1 MKARVRQKR
10 CVDGDLR
17 QIFSRGAKGCSKRT
31 CAVSL
36 YYCLSV
42 QSKRPFNQEFLT
54 LRPGPVFSGI
64 SHSSSFSGIS
74 HLCRPVGL
82 TVPGRVKTLLSEGK
96 PAGGAGL
103 SGGRQPPRGVSRTKT
118 DTKCRFW
125 EGGQHVPPPR
135 VKKPRI
141 SAVLR
146 GACRP
151 WGGRRSLHFVPPS
164 GGTLQWVP
172 ATVVSWDFFSV
183 SRFIN
188 TFLNSS

>member
-1 MKARVRQKR
+1 MQGYFVKARVRQKR

-54 LRPGPVFSGI
+54 FRTGSV
-64 SHSSSFSGIS
+64 FSGIS
-74 HLCRPVGL
+74 HLCRPVGFAMS
-82 TVPGRVKTLLSEGK
+82 GGVKTLLSEGK

-151 WGGRRSLHFVPPS
+151 WGGRHSLRDVPPS
-164 GGTLQWVP
+164 GGTL
-172 ATVVSWDFFSV
+172 
-183 SRFIN
+183 
-188 TFLNSS
+188 